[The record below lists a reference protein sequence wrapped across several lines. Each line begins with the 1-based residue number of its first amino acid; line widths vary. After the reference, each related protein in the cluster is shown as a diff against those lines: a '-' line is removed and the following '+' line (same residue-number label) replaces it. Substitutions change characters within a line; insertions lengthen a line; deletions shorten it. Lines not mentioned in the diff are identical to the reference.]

1 MIVVTGATGHV
12 GRNLV
17 AGLAAGGL
25 EVRALTRDPAAAA
38 LPAGAEVVRFDSA
51 QPGTFAAAVRGA
63 TAVFVNATAIGAAT
77 AEFLTAAKN
86 GGARRAVLLSSLT
99 VRDDGPQSYSIGTH
113 HKHIEDAVAA
123 SGLDWTFLRCG
134 GFATN
139 TLAWAPMIRAEGVVR
154 APYAKAATALISE
167 RDIAAAAARVLSE
180 DGHSGATYVL
190 TGQESLTQIEQADTI
205 GAAIGAPLRFEE
217 LPAEVFRQAASR
229 HMPAGAVD
237 DLLRYYADYV
247 GRTAEMAPD
256 LEPLIGRR
264 ATTFAAWAAGH
275 AAEFR

>member
-17 AGLAAGGL
+17 AGLAAEGL
-25 EVRALTRDPAAAA
+25 AVRALTRDPATARV
-38 LPAGAEVVRFDSA
+38 PAGAEAVRFDWSR
-51 QPGTFAAAVRGA
+51 PETFAAAVAGA

-217 LPAEVFRQAASR
+217 LPAEVFRQASR

-264 ATTFAAWAAGH
+264 ATTFAAWAADH